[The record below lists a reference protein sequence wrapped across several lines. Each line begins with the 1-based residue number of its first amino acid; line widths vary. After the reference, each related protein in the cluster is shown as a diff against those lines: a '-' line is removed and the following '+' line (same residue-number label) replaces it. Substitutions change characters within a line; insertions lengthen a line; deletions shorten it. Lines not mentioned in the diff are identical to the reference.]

1 IFNLYHLLFIT
12 PSPRIPYHTSALTGH
27 AWVCELLT
35 GHPDRIKHNLGVNL
49 EVFEALVQILQANG
63 FEQSCNGVTVEE

>member
-27 AWVCELLT
+27 AWVCKLLT
-35 GHPDRIKHNLGVNL
+35 GHPDHIKHNLGVNL
-49 EVFEALVQILQANG
+49 EVFEALVQIFQANG
-63 FEQSCNGVTVEE
+63 FEQSHN